1 MKTRERLTKS
11 FPISSRPSSL
21 RVEPDT
27 MRKLCGR
34 EKAQFVCA
42 WSLLAAADFSEVTE
56 SEREDLVLESCC
68 QRKFFM
74 L

>member
-1 MKTRERLTKS
+1 MKTREQLTKS
-11 FPISSRPSSL
+11 FPVSSRRSSL

-27 MRKLCGR
+27 MRKLFGR

-42 WSLLAAADFSEVTE
+42 WSLLAAADLSEVTE